1 MVLAA
6 NARGVQLEVFVSAQC
21 SHTCGGGHQKR
32 DVICKQRMADGS
44 VLELPETFCP
54 SSSLP
59 TLQPCGLI
67 DCPAQWVFS
76 NWTQVRNMYSL
87 VEKLISWFLVR
98 FQNSVDHIITVHT
111 FRAATGFML
120 FYCVFCVLNVT
131 LKRSWQSYHL
141 INCYSFRMTSLASPR
156 LCYLN
161 IKHRFIFHF
170 AVYCH
175 NDLTGECSNVT
186 QGYVAL

>member
-1 MVLAA
+1 M
-6 NARGVQLEVFVSAQC
+6 SAQC

-54 SSSLP
+54 SPSLP
-59 TLQPCGLI
+59 TMQPCGQI
-67 DCPAQWVFS
+67 DCPAQWVS
-76 NWTQVRNMYSL
+76 TNWTQVRNIYFLCRETDLM
-87 VEKLISWFLVR
+87 FLVR

-131 LKRSWQSYHL
+131 LKRSWQSYRL
-141 INCYSFRMTSLASPR
+141 INCYGFRMTSLASPR

-161 IKHRFIFHF
+161 IKHGFMLHF
-170 AVYCH
+170 AVFCH
-175 NDLTGECSNVT
+175 THLTENGSNVI
-186 QGYVAL
+186 QGYVALK